1 MRLVFGF
8 LLAFGIGSFC
18 RFSRIPSPAP
28 QAIIGSLLV
37 VAMSTGYVLADHLME
52 RRNTPSSVTQ
62 SFTSQ
67 KENTHASH

>member
-8 LLAFGIGSFC
+8 LLAFGIGGFC
-18 RFSRIPSPAP
+18 RISRIPSPAP

-37 VAMSTGYVLADHLME
+37 VAMSTGYVLADRLIE
-52 RRNTPSSVTQ
+52 RRNTPTSVTH
-62 SFTSQ
+62 SFISQ

>member
-8 LLAFGIGSFC
+8 LLAFGIGGFC

-37 VAMSTGYVLADHLME
+37 VAMSTGYVLADRLME
-52 RRNTPSSVTQ
+52 RRNTPTSVTH
-62 SFTSQ
+62 SFISQ